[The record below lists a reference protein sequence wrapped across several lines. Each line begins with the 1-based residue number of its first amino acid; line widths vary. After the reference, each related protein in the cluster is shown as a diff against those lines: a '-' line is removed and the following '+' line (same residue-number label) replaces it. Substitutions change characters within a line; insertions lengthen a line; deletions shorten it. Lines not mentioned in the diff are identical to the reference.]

1 MKNLVL
7 IVAATEDDALA
18 RFGELKAAHPLAK
31 FVRKDVEKFR
41 YTLAMP
47 ADGDQGSFIKE
58 KAAQRFMCLVEYD
71 A

>member
-7 IVAATEDDALA
+7 IVAASEEDALA
-18 RFGELKAAHPLAK
+18 RVGELKADHPLAK
-31 FVRKDVEKFR
+31 VVRRDVEKFR

-47 ADGDQGSFIKE
+47 EDGAQGSFIKE